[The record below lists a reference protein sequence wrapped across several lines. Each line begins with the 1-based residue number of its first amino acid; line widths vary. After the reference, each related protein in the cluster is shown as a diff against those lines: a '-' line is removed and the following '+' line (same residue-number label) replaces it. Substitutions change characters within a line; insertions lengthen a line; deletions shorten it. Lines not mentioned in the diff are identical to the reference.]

1 MVRKYRQMSLV
12 EDFKTNKLEELT
24 EYEKKIEKTYTAF
37 EHKKEKVRDIKKSQ
51 KIIKMISEKEAS
63 IQ

>member
-1 MVRKYRQMSLV
+1 MSLV